1 MLSCQLGLI
10 QVAEILLMQNANLH
24 EANILGDT
32 PLKLAQKFGHEEL
45 ALLLIQKYKALLR
58 PHTNKVK

>member
-10 QVAEILLMQNANLH
+10 QVVEILLMHNANLY

-32 PLKLAQKFGHEEL
+32 PLKLAQKSGHEEL
-45 ALLLIQKYKALLR
+45 ALLLIQKYKALLK
-58 PHTNKVK
+58 PQTSKIK